1 PTYYVFEMY
10 KVHQSATSIPVDVA
24 SPEYKAGEAVIPSLH
39 ASASKDTSG
48 RLHLS
53 VVNLD
58 PNRPAE
64 ISIKTGDAR
73 AASVIGRVLTA
84 PAMDSVNTYDRPD
97 AVRPVPLTGAKQ
109 QDDRISVTIPSKS
122 VAVIEIR

>member
-1 PTYYVFEMY
+1 
-10 KVHQSATSIPVDVA
+10 VA

-39 ASASKDTSG
+39 ASASKDKSG

-64 ISIKTGDAR
+64 LSIKISAARTG
-73 AASVIGRVLTA
+73 SVTGQVLTA
-84 PAMDSVNTYDRPD
+84 PAMDSVNTFDRPD
-97 AVRPVPLTGAKQ
+97 VVRPVPLTGASSEG
-109 QDDRISVTIPSKS
+109 DRISVTIPSKS
-122 VAVIEIR
+122 VVVMEIR